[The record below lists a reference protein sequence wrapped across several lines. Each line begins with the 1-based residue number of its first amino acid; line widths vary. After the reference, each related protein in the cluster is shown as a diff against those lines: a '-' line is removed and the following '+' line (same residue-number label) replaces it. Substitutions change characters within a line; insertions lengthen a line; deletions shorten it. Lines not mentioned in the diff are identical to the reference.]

1 MIGRSCGSKGGPD
14 EGRGEG
20 AEARAGEGVTSC
32 LHLSTRPKH
41 VWIQFRMLCLF
52 LQFRNILVRF
62 YILYIMMVV
71 HELL

>member
-1 MIGRSCGSKGGPD
+1 MREG
-14 EGRGEG
+14 GRGLKQGRERG
-20 AEARAGEGVTSC
+20 SHPVYTST
-32 LHLSTRPKH
+32 TRPKH